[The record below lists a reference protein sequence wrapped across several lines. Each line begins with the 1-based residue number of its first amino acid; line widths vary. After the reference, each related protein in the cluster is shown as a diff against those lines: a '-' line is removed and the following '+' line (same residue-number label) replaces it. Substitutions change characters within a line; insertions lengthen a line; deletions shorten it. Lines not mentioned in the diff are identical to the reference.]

1 MKQYFIILISALA
14 LSSCLREDGFRSEG
28 PPHFSIVVQDGGE
41 LPVAEL
47 APMSAQYT
55 LNLGSDAYSSADNAP
70 KHITKAHRFHVTSNL
85 RWKILPADGRMPDWI
100 RPFPAKGEKDGI
112 FFFKTA
118 RNIDPNESREAL
130 FNILVDD
137 GSGAWTPLDGMLSV
151 CQDKSGHFLEMSA
164 ARFNATAAAQTLR
177 LRVLANVDWTY
188 SLSPM
193 SEYATDN
200 VDWITDLTVHPADQQ
215 IDTLVFKLPE
225 NSGGIRGANI
235 SVQYQIDGVSL
246 TDVVPLV
253 QYPATEVQLD
263 GFPVNWHVRVSG
275 NTFAATFP
283 ANGTIPP
290 VSGAGMITFHNE
302 AGKAADTQGNVKLD
316 VSDNSPR
323 ATGVWPGDYCEFVA
337 SSPVSSGTV
346 VKLTFATRS
355 SAGGMKYWRLEFR
368 DGEVW
373 RPVGKTYTDASVPG
387 PDGNPVVYTHTM
399 NPNNVNTLV
408 EAVAI
413 YTEHTDQ
420 VEFRFICAANS
431 RVSGGPAAAPNT
443 GTWRLSVDTANIS
456 DAYQPSISIVAAG
469 SEPPAPAM
477 LSVSP
482 LFLSFEPSSSG
493 TKTIRV
499 TSDQTFTVTAEQ
511 SWIHVNPTTEY
522 AGENVSISVT
532 CDDNA
537 LQQIREGY
545 VTIVAGITRK
555 QVAIIQAGSGGG
567 GG

>member
-1 MKQYFIILISALA
+1 MKQYLILLFCALA
-14 LSSCLREDGFRSEG
+14 LSSCVREPGFKSEG
-28 PPHFSIVVQDGGE
+28 PPYFSIVVQDGGE

-55 LNLGSDAYSSADNAP
+55 LDLGPNGYSAADNAP
-70 KHITKAHRFHVTSNL
+70 GHISRAVRFHVASNL
-85 RWKILPADGRMPDWI
+85 RWKILPADGQEADWI

-112 FFFKTA
+112 FFFKTD
-118 RNIDPNESREAL
+118 RNIDPEHSRESL
-130 FNILVDD
+130 YQILVDD
-137 GSGAWTPLDGMLSV
+137 GSGVWKPLDGMLYV
-151 CQDKSGHFLEMSA
+151 RQEKSGHFLEMSA

-177 LRVLANVDWTY
+177 LRITANVDWTY

-200 VDWITDLTVHPADQQ
+200 IDWITDLTVHPAGQQ
-215 IDTLVFKLPE
+215 VDTLVFRLSE
-225 NSGGIRGANI
+225 NGGGIRGANI
-235 SVQYQIDGVSL
+235 AVQYNQDGADR

-253 QYPATEVQLD
+253 QYPAAEVQLD
-263 GFPVNWHVRVSG
+263 GFPVNWQVRVPG

-337 SSPVSSGTV
+337 SSPVSAGSV
-346 VKLTFATRS
+346 VKLIFATRS
-355 SAGGMKYWRLEFR
+355 SGGGMKYWRLEYR
-368 DGEVW
+368 DGQTWKVAG
-373 RPVGKTYTDASVPG
+373 RSYTDPAVPDPAG
-387 PDGNPVVYTHTM
+387 DPVVYTHM
-399 NPNNVNTLV
+399 MYPNNVNTLV
-408 EAVAI
+408 ETVVI

-431 RVSGGPAAAPNT
+431 RVNGGSVAAPGT
-443 GTWRLSVDTANIS
+443 GTWRISVNTANAA

-469 SEPPAPAM
+469 SEPPVPAM
-477 LSVSP
+477 LTVSP
-482 LFLSFEPSSSG
+482 WFLTFESSSAVA
-493 TKTIRV
+493 KTFQV
-499 TSDQTFTVTAEQ
+499 TSDQNFTVTPEQ
-511 SWIHVNPTTEY
+511 SWIHVSPTTEY
-522 AGENVSISVT
+522 AGENVDITVT
-532 CDDNA
+532 CDDNP

-545 VTIVAGITRK
+545 ITVIAGITRK
-555 QVAIIQAGSGGG
+555 QIAIIQAGSSGVGP
-567 GG
+567 